1 MKLSKP
7 KFWINKNILS
17 FLLLPLTAVTYFI
30 NVIKKIYPKKKFS
43 IKTICIG
50 NIFIGGTGKT
60 SLTIELSKIIKKKFN
75 YVFIKKDYRNQIDE
89 INLLKKNGFVISK
102 KDRIYSLQAAEKKKI
117 QVALLDDGLQQKK
130 YNL

>member
-1 MKLSKP
+1 MRLSKP

-30 NVIKKIYPKKKFS
+30 NIIKKIYPKKKFS

-75 YVFIKKDYRNQIDE
+75 YVFIKKDYRNQRDE
-89 INLLKKNGFVISK
+89 INLLKKKRISYFK
-102 KDRIYSLQAAEKKKI
+102 KR
-117 QVALLDDGLQQKK
+117 
-130 YNL
+130 